1 MLKFT
6 CIYMD
11 NCCFNRPFDDQTQLK
26 VRFESEAKLF
36 IQDSIKKGALKLVW
50 SYILDMENDENPFP
64 IRKEAIAQWSSIASE
79 FILKNERIEIKA
91 RMLQKLGLRP
101 KDALH
106 LSCAI
111 EASCDAFITTDKKI
125 LTKKDMIEEIT
136 IISPID
142 FFDVE
147 LEEE

>member
-1 MLKFT
+1 
-6 CIYMD
+6 MD

-26 VRFESEAKLF
+26 VRFEAEAKLA
-36 IQDSIKKGALKLVW
+36 IQDLIKKGEIKLIW
-50 SYILDMENDENPFP
+50 SYILDMENDDNPFQ

-79 FILKNERIEIKA
+79 FILKNERIETKA
-91 RMLQKLGLRP
+91 NILQKLGLRP

-111 EASCDAFITTDKKI
+111 EASCDAFITTDRRI
-125 LTKKDMIEEIT
+125 LNKMDRIKEIT

-142 FFDVE
+142 FFDFDI
-147 LEEE
+147 EEK